1 MNLPDP
7 PPVNPAAGNGQQ
19 TNQQLRGVERLIAH
33 VRGLEPV
40 RMAVVHPCDAL
51 SLGGA
56 MDARDAGIIIP
67 VLVGPQARLRAVAA
81 EAGISLAGCEIVDAP
96 HSHGAAAIAAA
107 MAGKGEVQALMK
119 GSLHSDEYLGA
130 ILAPNVGL
138 RTERRLTHCFI
149 METASY
155 PRPFII
161 TDAAINIAP
170 TLDEKADITRNAIE
184 LAHVIGV
191 AQPRVAILAAVETV
205 NARMPTTLDAAALCK
220 MADRG
225 QITGG
230 LLDGPLAFDNAVS
243 PEAARIKGIKSEV
256 AGRADVLVVPDLESG
271 NMLAKQL
278 EYLGGA
284 NSAGIVMGA
293 RVPVVLTSRADS
305 RQTRLASCAIALM
318 LAQRRPVS
326 PPQSH

>member
-1 MNLPDP
+1 MNKPDSISDK
-7 PPVNPAAGNGQQ
+7 PVANNGQQ
-19 TNQQLRGVERLIAH
+19 LEGVERLIAH
-33 VRGLEPV
+33 VHGLAPV

-67 VLVGPQARLRAVAA
+67 VLVGPQARLEAAAA
-81 EAGISLAGCEIVDAP
+81 EAGVSLAGCEIVDAA
-96 HSHGAAAIAAA
+96 HSHAAAATAAA

-130 ILAPNVGL
+130 ILAANVGL

-149 METASY
+149 METPSY

-170 TLDEKADITRNAIE
+170 TLEEKADITQNAIE

-243 PEAARIKGIKSEV
+243 PEAARIKGIKSAV
-256 AGRADVLVVPDLESG
+256 AGRADVQVVPDLESG

-318 LAQRRPVS
+318 LAQRSTVS
-326 PPQSH
+326 SAQSH

>member
-1 MNLPDP
+1 MITST
-7 PPVNPAAGNGQQ
+7 NPAPANG
-19 TNQQLRGVERLIAH
+19 QQLRGIDRLITH
-33 VRGLEPV
+33 VRNLEPV

-67 VLVGPQARLRAVAA
+67 VLVGPQARLQAVAA
-81 EAGISLAGCEIVDAP
+81 EGGISLAGCEIVDAP
-96 HSHGAAAIAAA
+96 HSHAAAAAA
-107 MAGKGEVQALMK
+107 ACMAGKGEVQALMK

-170 TLDEKADITRNAIE
+170 TLDDKADIVRNAID

-205 NARMPTTLDAAALCK
+205 NARMPATLDAAALCK

-243 PEAARIKGIKSEV
+243 PEAARVKGIQSEV

-284 NSAGIVMGA
+284 DSAGIVMGA

-318 LAQRRPVS
+318 LAQRYRVT
-326 PPQSH
+326 PP

>member
-1 MNLPDP
+1 
-7 PPVNPAAGNGQQ
+7 
-19 TNQQLRGVERLIAH
+19 
-33 VRGLEPV
+33 
-40 RMAVVHPCDAL
+40 
-51 SLGGA
+51 
-56 MDARDAGIIIP
+56 
-67 VLVGPQARLRAVAA
+67 VAA
-81 EAGISLAGCEIVDAP
+81 EGGISLAGCEIVDAP
-96 HSHGAAAIAAA
+96 HSHAAAAAA
-107 MAGKGEVQALMK
+107 ACMAGKGEVQALMK

-170 TLDEKADITRNAIE
+170 TLDDKADIVRNAID

-205 NARMPTTLDAAALCK
+205 NARMPATLDAAALCK

-243 PEAARIKGIKSEV
+243 PAAARVKGIQSEV

-284 NSAGIVMGA
+284 DSAGIVMGA

-318 LAQRRPVS
+318 LAQRYRVT
-326 PPQSH
+326 PP